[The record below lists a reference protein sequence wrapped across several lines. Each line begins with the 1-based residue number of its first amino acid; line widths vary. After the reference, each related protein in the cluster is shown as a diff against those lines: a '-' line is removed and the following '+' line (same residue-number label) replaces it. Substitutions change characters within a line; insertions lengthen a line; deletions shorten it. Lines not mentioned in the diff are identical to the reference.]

1 MRKPAPHVSH
11 DLSEESVLGD
21 HLESITDALASWV
34 LTVIKTPPPEP
45 CFELN
50 FWDISVTEWRRALD
64 EWCCSAFVRRA
75 YGYQTTE
82 GLRMALVDF
91 DDETVIAFLQ
101 SLI

>member
-34 LTVIKTPPPEP
+34 LTVIRTPPPEP
-45 CFELN
+45 CPEQS
-50 FWDISVTEWRRALD
+50 FWDIPVAEWRRALD
-64 EWCCSAFVRRA
+64 EWCRSGFVRRA
-75 YGYQTTE
+75 YGYQATE
-82 GLRMALVDF
+82 GLRMALADF
-91 DDETVIAFLQ
+91 DDQTVIQFLE